1 MVAVAV
7 SLCAIGATSLFE
19 TTSASV
25 ASAQAVLSAAQTNR
39 ILNPAPNVHIAPP
52 RATAQRIT
60 ASTNTHEQ
68 SASNSRT
75 GTATNVGSAGPND
88 LLYHGGDVM
97 QVANR
102 SVPIFW
108 LPPTLQDNTSAAADP
123 NYATIIQQY
132 FQDVA
137 GSGLYGVN
145 SEYYQ
150 TTNGPTE
157 YIVNASGLVQAIV
170 DASPYPVPGPGCAG
184 AGPDCLDDP
193 QIRDEITKVVVANAL
208 PADLQTQY
216 YVFTAPHESS
226 CLAPTNCFRSDI
238 SHSASSSFQYCAY
251 HSFTNING
259 QYIIYANMPYDA
271 TAFHNSCTGLSA
283 FPNNHDADIEIST
296 TSHEQMEATTDPL
309 IFGWFDAAG
318 AENGDKC
325 AYNYGPLNY
334 DGGLANESW
343 NGHFYVLQQEWSNA
357 LGGCTPGAPGI
368 VVPSSPT
375 ITQTTVGSGWIN
387 IAFNA
392 PASSG
397 ASSVTGY
404 TATIT
409 PGGTNI
415 HVGTA
420 ATRVSLR
427 GLTNAT
433 PYTVSVTADNA
444 QGPSTPS
451 TIVATPTS
459 TPQSFTTNWSAT
471 EYARLT
477 QSAAYL
483 GLSPVAT
490 QVVSVYAVAYILGIA
505 NVAATPTTPPAS
517 AGPHAVTSTYTVADQ
532 SPLLTVM
539 QQFAFSPSESQYLSA
554 QLVGFLLALG
564 GH

>member
-7 SLCAIGATSLFE
+7 SLCAFGATSLFE

-60 ASTNTHEQ
+60 AWTNTHEQ

-193 QIRDEITKVVVANAL
+193 QIRDEITNVVVA
-208 PADLQTQY
+208 
-216 YVFTAPHESS
+216 H
-226 CLAPTNCFRSDI
+226 
-238 SHSASSSFQYCAY
+238 
-251 HSFTNING
+251 
-259 QYIIYANMPYDA
+259 
-271 TAFHNSCTGLSA
+271 
-283 FPNNHDADIEIST
+283 
-296 TSHEQMEATTDPL
+296 
-309 IFGWFDAAG
+309 
-318 AENGDKC
+318 
-325 AYNYGPLNY
+325 
-334 DGGLANESW
+334 
-343 NGHFYVLQQEWSNA
+343 
-357 LGGCTPGAPGI
+357 
-368 VVPSSPT
+368 
-375 ITQTTVGSGWIN
+375 
-387 IAFNA
+387 
-392 PASSG
+392 
-397 ASSVTGY
+397 
-404 TATIT
+404 
-409 PGGTNI
+409 
-415 HVGTA
+415 
-420 ATRVSLR
+420 
-427 GLTNAT
+427 
-433 PYTVSVTADNA
+433 
-444 QGPSTPS
+444 
-451 TIVATPTS
+451 
-459 TPQSFTTNWSAT
+459 
-471 EYARLT
+471 
-477 QSAAYL
+477 
-483 GLSPVAT
+483 
-490 QVVSVYAVAYILGIA
+490 
-505 NVAATPTTPPAS
+505 
-517 AGPHAVTSTYTVADQ
+517 
-532 SPLLTVM
+532 
-539 QQFAFSPSESQYLSA
+539 
-554 QLVGFLLALG
+554 
-564 GH
+564 